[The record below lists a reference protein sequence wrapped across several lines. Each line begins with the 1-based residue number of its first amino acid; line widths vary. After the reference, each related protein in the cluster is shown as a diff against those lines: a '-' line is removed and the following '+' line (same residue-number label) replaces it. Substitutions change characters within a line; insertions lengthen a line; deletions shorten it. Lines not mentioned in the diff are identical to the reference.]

1 MSHSASPAQA
11 PAARRPPATGFSDI
25 SWILALFGTAVG
37 AGILYLP
44 LQAGTASLW
53 ALLGLAVLIFPVL
66 YLAHRLVLELLL
78 LGGGE
83 LDYTGA
89 AGRYLGGGLDWVMLL
104 VFLVTLQLV
113 LVSYAIGLNA
123 SLGDFLH
130 QYGWTAS
137 DWSHGP
143 YLSLGILLGFALL
156 YLVGQKLLLRVM
168 ILASGLL
175 IIALFGVS
183 LYLIPFWDLSR
194 FVAPITPPT
203 LIDDMLLVLP
213 ILAFSLM
220 FFPAMSS
227 MVMALKVA
235 HPSWPTGAEG
245 RLRRV
250 VLIASALLMLFVV
263 FFVLSIVLSL
273 SAQDFEMATRA
284 NLNGLSMLSRK
295 EGVSP
300 LLAEVG
306 TLLGLCALFTSFAGV
321 FLAVRDSARELMRRL
336 PRQGLS
342 ESSANRLHA
351 FSEWVVLALVLGS
364 AWLITIA
371 NPSIVKAFGVLITP
385 LVGIF
390 LFFLPLVIL
399 TRARGFGVLRKPS
412 HIIVLIFGVLLL
424 FSYDL
429 GTWLKAS
436 RSMSASRCSIP
447 PPFTPRPLSTG
458 RCRGLENRGQ
468 APGA

>member
-1 MSHSASPAQA
+1 MDGSEVRRMAHFPSPSPA
-11 PAARRPPATGFSDI
+11 PIPPPVTSRAGIAGFSDI
-25 SWILALFGTAVG
+25 SWMLALFGTAVG

-78 LGGGE
+78 LGDGE

-89 AGRYLGGGLDWVMLL
+89 AGRYLGRGLGWVVLL
-104 VFLVTLQLV
+104 VFLLTLQVV

-130 QYGWTAS
+130 QYGWTAR

-143 YLSLGILLGFALL
+143 YLSLGILLGFALI
-156 YLVGQKLLLRVM
+156 YLVGQRLLLRLM
-168 ILASGLL
+168 TLASGLL
-175 IIALFGVS
+175 IIALLGVS

-194 FVAPITPPT
+194 FAAPVTAPE

-220 FFPAMSS
+220 FFPTMSS
-227 MVMALKVA
+227 MVMALKAA
-235 HPSWPTGAEG
+235 HPGWPVGAEV
-245 RLRRV
+245 RLGRV
-250 VLIASALLMLFVV
+250 VLITSGLLMLFVV

-273 SAQDFEMATRA
+273 SPEEFALATRA

-295 EGVSP
+295 AGVSP
-300 LLAEVG
+300 ALAEIG

-321 FLAVRDSARELMRRL
+321 FLAVRDSARELTRRL
-336 PRQGLS
+336 PGQGLADA
-342 ESSANRLHA
+342 SATITHRW
-351 FSEWVVLALVLGS
+351 SEWVLLALVLGS

-390 LFFLPLVIL
+390 IFFLPLVVLI
-399 TRARGFGVLRKPS
+399 RARGWAILRKPGHLVVLLFGVL
-412 HIIVLIFGVLLL
+412 IL

-429 GTWLKAS
+429 GTWLKDA
-436 RSMSASRCSIP
+436 
-447 PPFTPRPLSTG
+447 LS
-458 RCRGLENRGQ
+458 
-468 APGA
+468 